1 MNSSQ
6 REEAI
11 ILAAQAIDAGADP
24 EGMVHILY
32 YPDNYKE
39 CEESIQGI
47 SNPISY
53 ENWQKGSYTCKYYQ
67 LAELAKQTA

>member
-1 MNSSQ
+1 MNRFQ
-6 REEAI
+6 REEAS

-39 CEESIQGI
+39 CEESIQGL
-47 SNPISY
+47 STPITY
-53 ENWQKGSYTCKYYQ
+53 EQYVDGGYTCKYYQ